1 VAHPAVGIVAQPQG
15 LEPARLGLL
24 VRRLRLHLRPPP
36 PRPVLRCR
44 CGGIRGEQRER
55 RERGLGE
62 PKAVGRRRNYLRLGY
77 VPQCRRRHHDAVRT
91 DKRGSSQIRSH
102 ELLMRNNQE
111 YYL

>member
-55 RERGLGE
+55 RERGTKSGREEKKL
-62 PKAVGRRRNYLRLGY
+62 PATWVCSAVSTA
-77 VPQCRRRHHDAVRT
+77 PP
-91 DKRGSSQIRSH
+91 
-102 ELLMRNNQE
+102 
-111 YYL
+111 